1 MIRNKVEEIIHL
13 PKVSIKGIWRQL
25 TEVGGGR
32 EESRISEINSPR
44 SGEKILLLPFSRVIE
59 DSRKVDC

>member
-25 TEVGGGR
+25 TEVGGRR
-32 EESRISEINSPR
+32 EESRIGEINSPG
-44 SGEKILLLPFSRVIE
+44 SGEKILLLSFSRVIK
-59 DSRKVDC
+59 DSRKVDS

>member
-32 EESRISEINSPR
+32 EESRIGKINSPR
-44 SGEKILLLPFSRVIE
+44 SGEKVLLLSFSRVIE
-59 DSRKVDC
+59 DSRKVNC

>member
-32 EESRISEINSPR
+32 EEGRISKINSPG
-44 SGEKILLLPFSRVIE
+44 SGEKILLLSFARVIE
-59 DSRKVDC
+59 DCRKVNR